1 MSSRPGMQIFACH
14 AMNNRSAYITRTSV
28 FLPGAPVGNESIE
41 SVLGCVGGKPS
52 RARPIIL
59 RSNGI
64 KQRYYALDPATGA
77 ATHTNAQL
85 TSLAV
90 RGLAGNGFSLDTIEC
105 LATGTSLPDQLM
117 PNHGVMVH
125 GELCI
130 PACEVVATSG
140 ICLAGM
146 TALKYAYLSV
156 CSGNTQN
163 AVASA
168 SEIASSVLHARNFE
182 AESDARVAQLERQ
195 PDIAFDKDFLRW
207 MLSDGAG
214 AFLVEDVPRDDNFS
228 LRIDWIDVSS
238 QAHEL
243 PTCMYA
249 GAEKMAD
256 GSIKGWMHHDP
267 ADWGA
272 RSIFSV
278 KQDVRL
284 LNQNVVTHTLGK
296 PLQRVIAKR
305 GLTAKSVDW
314 FLPHMSSEYFR
325 RPIAECLETV
335 GLPIPQERWFTN
347 LASKG
352 NTGSASIFIMVD
364 ELVRSGRLR
373 TGERLLCFVPE
384 SGRFSSAFMH
394 LTVV

>member
-1 MSSRPGMQIFACH
+1 MSSRA
-14 AMNNRSAYITRTSV
+14 AYITRTSV
-28 FLPGAPVGNESIE
+28 FLPGAPIGNEAME
-41 SVLGCVGGKPS
+41 SVLGFVGGKKS
-52 RARPIIL
+52 RARPIVL

-64 KQRYYALDPATGA
+64 QQRHYALDPATGM

-90 RGLAGNGFSLDTIEC
+90 RGLAGNDFSLDRIEC

-125 GELCI
+125 GELGI
-130 PACEVVATSG
+130 PACEVVSTAG

-156 CSGNTQN
+156 CSGNSQN

-182 AESDARVAQLERQ
+182 AESDARIAELERQ

-207 MLSDGAG
+207 MLSDGAA
-214 AFLVEDVPRDDNFS
+214 AFLIESAPRADSPS
-228 LRIDWIDVSS
+228 LRIDWIELSS

-249 GAEKMAD
+249 GAEKLED
-256 GSIKGWMHHDP
+256 GSIKGWMRHDQ
-267 ADWGA
+267 AQWGA

-284 LNQNVVTHTLGK
+284 LNENVVTHTLGK
-296 PLQRVIAKR
+296 PLRRVIAKR
-305 GLTAKSVDW
+305 ALSVDEVDW

-352 NTGSASIFIMVD
+352 NTGSASIFIMLD
-364 ELVRSGRLR
+364 ELVRSGRLGA
-373 TGERLLCFVPE
+373 GERLLCFVPE

-394 LTVV
+394 LTVE